1 MELCLKSSWAF
12 SPTTLIRSLFQSYIV
27 LTMRNLLVILSLN
40 LFMISSGNNQFLCQ
54 DCPFILNGD
63 FFFLSNSFIVLLVCL
78 CTALTF
84 LLSYFSQAQAKSPL
98 KCGATPRF
106 ECSET
111 FLLSHSR
118 FFQLLQEGVPY
129 TLHYC

>member
-27 LTMRNLLVILSLN
+27 LTMRNLLVILSLD

-54 DCPFILNGD
+54 DCSFILNGD
-63 FFFLSNSFIVLLVCL
+63 FFSNSFIILLVRL
-78 CTALTF
+78 CTALTL
-84 LLSYFSQAQAKSPL
+84 LLSYFSLAQAESQL
-98 KCGATPRF
+98 QCGATRRF
-106 ECSET
+106 GCSET
-111 FLLSHSR
+111 SLLSHSR